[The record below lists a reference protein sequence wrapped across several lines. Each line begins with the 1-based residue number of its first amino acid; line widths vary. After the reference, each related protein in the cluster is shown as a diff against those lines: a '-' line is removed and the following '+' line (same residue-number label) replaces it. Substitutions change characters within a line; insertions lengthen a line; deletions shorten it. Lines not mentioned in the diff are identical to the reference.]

1 MAEYLILIYQDEAS
15 WARADEATLREHL
28 ADHLAFQA
36 KYRPHILDTRPLQ
49 NIGTAT
55 SIQPDGTVTDGPF
68 AETKE
73 ALGGYYKIEAADPD
87 EALAIAK
94 DLPVR
99 FGGLEVRP
107 IRMSD

>member
-1 MAEYLILIYQDEAS
+1 MAEYLILIYEDEAS
-15 WARADEATLREHL
+15 WTRAGEETLREHF
-28 ADHLAFQA
+28 ADHRAFQER
-36 KYRPHILDTRPLQ
+36 YRAHILDTRPLHST
-49 NIGTAT
+49 NTTT
-55 SIQPDGTVTDGPF
+55 SIRADGTVTDGPF

-94 DLPVR
+94 DLPLP

>member
-1 MAEYLILIYQDEAS
+1 MAEYLILIYEDEAS
-15 WARADEATLREHL
+15 LARAGEETLREHF
-28 ADHLAFQA
+28 ADHAAFQA
-36 KYRPHILDTRPLQ
+36 KYRPQILDTRPLR
-49 NIGTAT
+49 NTGTAR
-55 SIQPDGTVTDGPF
+55 SIRPDGTVTDGPF

-94 DLPVR
+94 DLPLR

-107 IRMSD
+107 IGLDD

>member
-1 MAEYLILIYQDEAS
+1 MAEYLILIYEDEAS
-15 WARADEATLREHL
+15 WTRAGEAVQREHL

-36 KYRPHILDTRPLQ
+36 KYRSQILDTRPLQ
-49 NIGTAT
+49 STGTAQA
-55 SIQPDGTVTDGPF
+55 IQPDGTVTDGPF

-73 ALGGYYKIEAADPD
+73 VLGGYYKIEAADPD

-94 DLPVR
+94 DLPRR

-107 IRMSD
+107 IGMSD